1 MSEPFDAYRYIGYLR
16 ARWRWIAL
24 SCCLAVAIAL
34 AVSLAMTRK
43 YTATAR
49 IVIDPPAGADP
60 RSALAVSPIYLES
73 LKTYE
78 QFAASDSLFLNAIS
92 RFSLRSKL
100 GSAPVESLKKS
111 VLKVG
116 IVRNTRILE
125 ISVTLP
131 DARLSQALARFL
143 AEETVKLNRSLA
155 TAGDQDLLQGVERQ
169 AAEARS
175 RLAEA
180 DSAWAKLL
188 SAAPVEHLQAEI
200 ETTEDLRSRVQQ
212 QLLSARLQL
221 AGDAER
227 EKQSPPDRN
236 QIRDEESNARARL
249 EELQKQL
256 QDLDLDLAAKEKLLA
271 ERQVE
276 RDRLDASRQS
286 AQTALT
292 TAEDRLSEARGEA
305 GYRGERLTI
314 IDPGIVPER
323 PSSPDIPL
331 NVLGALLLGI
341 VIPALYFTLEMS
353 YEEQR
358 AGSRR
363 SAFQALARARDE

>member
-1 MSEPFDAYRYIGYLR
+1 MSEPFEAFRYISYLG
-16 ARWRWIAL
+16 ARWRLIAL
-24 SCCLAVAIAL
+24 SCCVAVAVAL
-34 AVSLAMTRK
+34 AVSLAMPRK

-78 QFAASDSLFLNAIS
+78 EFAASDSLFLNAVD
-92 RFSLRSKL
+92 RFGLRGQL
-100 GSAPVESLKKS
+100 GPRPVESLKKA

-131 DARLSQALARFL
+131 DARVSHALALFL
-143 AEETVKLNRSLA
+143 AEESVKRNRSLA
-155 TAGDQDLLQGVERQ
+155 TASDQDLLQGVERQ
-169 AAEARS
+169 ASDARA

-188 SAAPVEHLQAEI
+188 SAAPVDNLQTEI
-200 ETTEDLRSRVQQ
+200 ETAEDLRSRVQQ
-212 QLLSARLQL
+212 QLLSARLEL

-227 EKQSPPDRN
+227 KKDSPSDANR
-236 QIRDEESNARARL
+236 IREQGSDARARF

-256 QDLDLDLAAKEKLLA
+256 QDLDRDLAVKEKLLA

-276 RDRLDASRQS
+276 RDRLSAGRES
-286 AQTALT
+286 AQKALAA
-292 TAEDRLSEARGEA
+292 AEDRLSEARGEA

-331 NVLGALLLGI
+331 NVMGALLLGI

-353 YEEQR
+353 YEQQR
-358 AGSRR
+358 AGSRG
-363 SAFQALARARDE
+363 AVFQALARARDD

>member
-1 MSEPFDAYRYIGYLR
+1 MSDQFDAFRYISYLR
-16 ARWRWIAL
+16 ARWRSIAL
-24 SCCLAVAIAL
+24 SCCVAVTLAL
-34 AVSLAMTRK
+34 GVSLAMTRK

-78 QFAASDSLFLNAIS
+78 EFAASDSLFLNALDH
-92 RFSLRSKL
+92 FGLRGQL
-100 GSAPVESLKKS
+100 GSRPVESLKKA

-131 DARLSQALARFL
+131 DARLSHTVALFL
-143 AEETVKLNRSLA
+143 AEESVKLNRSLA
-155 TAGDQDLLQGVERQ
+155 SRADQDLLQGVERQ
-169 AAEARS
+169 AADAHS
-175 RLAEA
+175 RLVEA

-188 SAAPVEHLQAEI
+188 SAAPVEHLQTEI

-212 QLLSARLQL
+212 QLLSARLEL
-221 AGDAER
+221 AGAAER
-227 EKQSPPDRN
+227 EKQSAADANR
-236 QIRDEESNARARL
+236 IRDEESATRGRL

-256 QDLDLDLAAKEKLLA
+256 QDLDRDLAAKEKLLA

-276 RDRLDASRQS
+276 RDRLDAGRQS
-286 AQTALT
+286 AQTALAA
-292 TAEDRLSEARGEA
+292 AEDRLSEARGAA
-305 GYRGERLTI
+305 GFRGERLTI

-323 PSSPDIPL
+323 PSSPDILL
-331 NVLGALLLGI
+331 NVMGALLLGI
-341 VIPALYFTLEMS
+341 VIPALYFTLALS
-353 YEEQR
+353 YEQER

-363 SAFQALARARDE
+363 TVFQALARARDE